1 MRISGLV
8 RRNLPQHI
16 PKFIYFYKS
25 DHELMGID
33 EIENRVLIIFVTVPR
48 NQC

>member
-1 MRISGLV
+1 MRISGLG
-8 RRNLPQHI
+8 RGNLPQHI
-16 PKFIYFYKS
+16 PKLIYFCTS